1 MRRASLATSFVVFA
15 TLTTLHSSLVTAIAA
30 TPERI
35 PPDALATLRH
45 VAIQHAGRHKPF
57 DSFARETLK
66 RITGRFRF
74 RDQDPVATV
83 LSMTAE
89 PERWQDEPILHV
101 PYGPLQEALGLERG
115 VTRVSYNSLIE
126 TRRLMRLLPPIVEK
140 QRREEK
146 LSMREEET
154 MDLYERFVSLNSVFE
169 QRLELVP
176 PPAGAA
182 AGGWSVSDRSPLAN
196 PAGGGMVPPAKGGA
210 TQSWLPILQPAGYPE
225 GRQESLRSAWT
236 AFVTAV
242 REHQPQAISA
252 SAHALA
258 DLLRSAQPAAYPA
271 PWRLGAEVWYNRLSP
286 FQAARMLYLLAA
298 LGLVF
303 SLWAGRRVILL
314 GRTALWLALLLHGLG
329 ILARVIL
336 GGRPP
341 VSNFYETMLWLPFV
355 TVALALVLGRIHQ
368 TRAVAPA
375 AAVLAAAILWL
386 ADVLPLDSSIVP
398 VVAVLRSHLWL
409 TIHVLT
415 IVASYGVLT
424 LATGLAHVYGGLY
437 VARRG
442 GHPTLRLLDAV
453 LYRAIQ
459 AGVVLL
465 AAGIMLGAVWANAS
479 WGRYWGWDPKE
490 TWALITLLWFLAILH
505 GRFAGWLHGIGVA
518 LSTIGGFLLLLMTYY
533 GVSFYLVGLH
543 SYAGGHA
550 TPVPPLLIAFLVAE
564 GAFVGLVGATA
575 LSRRRH
581 QRVHPHTN
589 PQH

>member
-1 MRRASLATSFVVFA
+1 MRERAAQSSRAALGTACHLIVYLTFLTCLPLAPFPLPPVVA
-15 TLTTLHSSLVTAIAA
+15 AASSA
-30 TPERI
+30 ERI

-83 LSMTAE
+83 LSMAAE

-101 PYGPLQEALGLERG
+101 PSGPLQEALGLERG

-140 QRREEK
+140 QRRDEK

-176 PPAGAA
+176 P
-182 AGGWSVSDRSPLAN
+182 
-196 PAGGGMVPPAKGGA
+196 AKGGA

-225 GRQESLRSAWT
+225 GRQEVLRSAWT

-303 SLWAGRRVILL
+303 SLGAWRRVVLL

-329 ILARVIL
+329 ILTRVIL

-355 TVALALVLGRIHQ
+355 TVALALVLERIHRA
-368 TRAVAPA
+368 RAVAPA
-375 AAVLAAAILWL
+375 AAVLAGAILWL

-581 QRVHPHTN
+581 QQVTLFADAASNRVGEQRRMPR
-589 PQH
+589 